1 MFRSKIIMPVI
12 IFLFLLIITSII
24 KNETRIIEKKLS
36 KLNKQI
42 ILKEKDINESELDFY
57 FLSSPAELE
66 KKVKI
71 LGNTNYN
78 PIKNSNIFQNL
89 SNFKNI
95 QKKISILNQYDKKK
109 NKKKLKMKIKIV
121 SILRI
126 I

>member
-1 MFRSKIIMPVI
+1 MK
-12 IFLFLLIITSII
+12 
-24 KNETRIIEKKLS
+24 KKLS

-95 QKKISILNQYDKKK
+95 QKKISILNQYDEKKTKK
-109 NKKKLKMKIKIV
+109 N
-121 SILRI
+121 
-126 I
+126 

>member
-42 ILKEKDINESELDFY
+42 ILKERDLNESELDFY
-57 FLSSPAELE
+57 FLTSPAEIE
-66 KKVKI
+66 KRVKI

-78 PIKNSNIFQNL
+78 PINNSNIFLNL
-89 SNFKNI
+89 SNFTDT
-95 QKKISILNQYDKKK
+95 QKKISILNKYNEKETKK
-109 NKKKLKMKIKIV
+109 N
-121 SILRI
+121 
-126 I
+126 